1 MLKNIPMRC
10 SGEAQRLC
18 DWLAGGLS
26 AVIHFFRFPPSDRRA
41 RQWAM
46 SSRVGCRASDELV
59 LNGDC
64 SAKNPKA
71 EIWTR
76 PHWPV
81 RMQQKWWPTTRSP
94 QVHNCF
100 HQCLISGCLEAI
112 SAFLSFFFLHTS
124 MESHSSMHST
134 FNSAWTSYSL
144 STSSSSSQSHYKWIW
159 SLVLAFWQDELTP
172 GQESAWL
179 EHFYTLMDAAH

>member
-64 SAKNPKA
+64 SAKNPEA
-71 EIWTR
+71 EIWSR

-112 SAFLSFFFLHTS
+112 FASLSFFFYTHPRKVTPPCIP
-124 MESHSSMHST
+124 
-134 FNSAWTSYSL
+134 L
-144 STSSSSSQSHYKWIW
+144 STVHGPLILCQPPHPPLKVTTNGY
-159 SLVLAFWQDELTP
+159 DR
-172 GQESAWL
+172 
-179 EHFYTLMDAAH
+179 

>member
-64 SAKNPKA
+64 SAKNPEA
-71 EIWTR
+71 EIWSR

-81 RMQQKWWPTTRSP
+81 RVQQKWSPTTRSP
-94 QVHNCF
+94 QVHNRF

-112 SAFLSFFFLHTS
+112 SDFLSFFYNKIWINLSCSHTAT
-124 MESHSSMHST
+124 ESHSSMHST

-144 STSSSSSQSHYKWIW
+144 STSSYIK
-159 SLVLAFWQDELTP
+159 
-172 GQESAWL
+172 
-179 EHFYTLMDAAH
+179 